1 MKYKSKKLRAT
12 LKEGEYFDEQTK
24 HKFFEDKNGEIV
36 EMKYCS
42 KCKKWKKVS
51 NFSKSTQCLDGL
63 QGYCKHCCK
72 KYRERYTSINVNE
85 YEAES
90 NNYLS
95 TIQQLRKEL
104 SAANEEKE
112 RIESENRVL
121 IEEKTSLQEKCVI
134 LESQTITITERDVEE
149 YLKTHLFDNDIS
161 PRVLLSAVH
170 AKESRYQFICKD
182 LITGF
187 THEIK
192 YES

>member
-112 RIESENRVL
+112 RIESEN
-121 IEEKTSLQEKCVI
+121 S
-134 LESQTITITERDVEE
+134 
-149 YLKTHLFDNDIS
+149 
-161 PRVLLSAVH
+161 
-170 AKESRYQFICKD
+170 
-182 LITGF
+182 
-187 THEIK
+187 
-192 YES
+192 